1 MTFKTD
7 GSTHT
12 HGVKNEHETIAILN
26 ERGIFNEQVT
36 HLGGT
41 KNKADALAGSKKISI
56 KHKKGIKNGSFDWVN
71 TSKVEALTNRDQ
83 FQEFLSTVASLRF
96 TNDAASQVEPM
107 REIFAHLCRDGLDS
121 IQSDDLTAWLK
132 DQLVNAN
139 DDMAMVITDTL
150 TEKIYICEH
159 DAIESVR
166 LLNSGYT
173 AELVEG
179 RGSTSRKIIF
189 VAPGKGINDIGS
201 GGDTGLRLRL
211 TSNNGITAFLGLSK
225 ANKNSQIVLKLQQD
239 SVANLLSTAEGVRV
253 ESI

>member
-12 HGVKNEHETIAILN
+12 HGVKNEHETIAFLN

-41 KNKADALAGSKKISI
+41 KNKADAIAGDKKISI
-56 KHKKGIKNGSFDWVN
+56 KHKKGINNGSFDWIN
-71 TSKVEALTNRDQ
+71 TSQIEALTNREQ
-83 FQEFLSTVASLRF
+83 FQEFLSTVAALRF
-96 TNDAASQVEPM
+96 TDDAASQVEPM
-107 REIFAHLCRDGLDS
+107 RDIFANICDAGLDS
-121 IQSDDLTAWLK
+121 IKSNDLTAWLK

-139 DDMAMVITDTL
+139 DDMVMVITDTL
-150 TEKIYICEH
+150 TDKIYICEH

-173 AELVEG
+173 AQLVKG
-179 RGSTSRKIIF
+179 KGSTSRKIIF
-189 VAPGKGINDIGS
+189 IAPGKDINDIGS
-201 GGDTGLRLRL
+201 GVDTGLRLRL

-225 ANKNSQIVLKLQQD
+225 ANKNSQVVLKLQQD
-239 SVANLLSTAEGVRV
+239 NVGRVLQTAEGVSTL
-253 ESI
+253 SI

>member
-12 HGVKNEHETIAILN
+12 HGIKNEHDMIALLN

-41 KNKADALAGSKKISI
+41 KNKADAIAGSKKISI
-56 KHKKGIKNGSFDWVN
+56 KHKAGINNGSFDWIN
-71 TSKVEALTNRDQ
+71 TSQIEALTNREQ
-83 FQEFLSTVASLRF
+83 FQDFLSEIASYRF
-96 TNDAASQVEPM
+96 TDEAASQVEPM
-107 REIFAHLCRDGLDS
+107 REIFANICRAGLDS
-121 IQSDDLTAWLK
+121 IDSNDLTTWLH
-132 DQLVNAN
+132 DVLINAN
-139 DDMAMVITDTL
+139 DDMVMVITDTL
-150 TEKIYICEH
+150 TDKVYICEH

-173 AELVEG
+173 AELVKG
-179 RGSTSRKIIF
+179 KGATSRK
-189 VAPGKGINDIGS
+189 VALRKGDHTV
-201 GGDTGLRLRL
+201 DTGLRLRL

-225 ANKNSQIVLKLQQD
+225 KNKNSQVVLKLQQD
-239 SVANLLSTAEGVRV
+239 SVGRVLETAEGVRV